1 MSQPL
6 RQIFSRLCLL
16 ASLVLGLPNSPA
28 LAADVTAS
36 LSTNSIRVGDRVT
49 LSLDVNHATGERLL
63 LPDLTREPVIIVW
76 NSRLDRAA
84 ANDDRETTTATI
96 EFSSFVIGEHRIGTN
111 TLTLLSPEGRES
123 VLLFPDLTINVVS
136 ILTNPP
142 PELADLKPPAKLRG
156 WPWLRVIWIMLA
168 VTLLALLAAL
178 LIRRWLSRPEK
189 LSVTRLLP
197 AHEIALTALDA
208 LRRRGHI
215 ERGEFEP
222 FYVELSAIVRVY
234 LEDRFKLH
242 APEQTTEEFI
252 RSSSQ
257 SNALSL
263 EHRQLTQEFLEQSDL
278 VKFARFEP
286 SAQDMERA
294 WDAAAKLVRETM
306 EAAPV
311 T

>member
-1 MSQPL
+1 MSHSFLPL
-6 RQIFSRLCLL
+6 FRLVMLVFALL
-16 ASLVLGLPNSPA
+16 IARAN
-28 LAADVTAS
+28 AAEITAS
-36 LSTNSIRVGDRVT
+36 LSTNTVRVGDRVT
-49 LSLDVNHATGERLL
+49 LALDVTHATGERLL
-63 LPDLTREPVIIVW
+63 LPDLTREPFIMVW
-76 NSRLDRAA
+76 NSRLDRATA
-84 ANDDRETTTATI
+84 SDDHETTTATI

-111 TLTLLSPEGRES
+111 ALTLLSPDGGES
-123 VLLFPDLTINVVS
+123 NLPFPDLTINVIS

-189 LSVTRLLP
+189 PQVTRLLP

-286 SAQDMERA
+286 SEQDMERA
-294 WDAAAKLVRETM
+294 WDAAAKLVRDTM